1 MPRIAIVPTVPKGP
15 HAGTV
20 AALALDLTFVAAD
33 VANKQMAALAGKIIL
48 LAWNTDASSHNI
60 SLTSVADKFKRTGD
74 VTNYAVGAGKIAAYV
89 FDDAGGW
96 SQADNSVYF
105 EADNALVKFCVL
117 KA

>member
-1 MPRIAIVPTVPKGP
+1 MARTPIVPTVPKGP
-15 HAGTV
+15 HAGAV
-20 AALALDLTFVAAD
+20 APLALNLAFVAAD
-33 VANKQMAALAGKIIL
+33 VANKHMAALSGKIIL

-60 SLTSVADKFKRTGD
+60 TLTSVADKFKRTGD
-74 VTNYAVGAGKIAAYV
+74 VTNYAVGAGLIAAYV

-105 EADNALVKFCVL
+105 EADNALVKFCVI